1 MCCKEILTKQFG
13 LLEPSYYCSQVFL
26 LYIKIAFYI
35 INTFVQNYLSNDEVN
50 VYICICFDVFYDF
63 ISHCSSEILR

>member
-50 VYICICFDVFYDF
+50 VYICHLF
-63 ISHCSSEILR
+63 